1 MEEKKKNGGV
11 RAGAGRPTKVDEL
24 KANAIFI
31 NALKVLYKQDTDDD
45 NKIALSFDES
55 VKMMGKQVG
64 GIRVKP
70 TQLIKEKQPINQ
82 ERFTTA
88 LEAIKSGK
96 FDKEK
101 LSSDFMLTTT
111 QKLTLEKL

>member
-1 MEEKKKNGGV
+1 MTSAESRNIGNWIGV
-11 RAGAGRPTKVDEL
+11 QIE
-24 KANAIFI
+24 
-31 NALKVLYKQDTDDD
+31 
-45 NKIALSFDES
+45 LSFDES

-70 TQLIKEKQPINQ
+70 TQLIKEKGTITD
-82 ERFTTA
+82 ERFNTA

-101 LSSDFMLTTT
+101 LVSDFMLTAT
-111 QKLTLEKL
+111 QKLTLENL